1 MKAIRLA
8 KKTLCSCSSLT
19 MNQKC
24 ILMHSLE
31 LYESHDSVTLLYVL
45 IMAYVNG
52 GGVDGKK
59 FLTRVLGN
67 RRVVSS

>member
-1 MKAIRLA
+1 
-8 KKTLCSCSSLT
+8 

-67 RRVVSS
+67 RRVVYS

>member
-1 MKAIRLA
+1 
-8 KKTLCSCSSLT
+8 
-19 MNQKC
+19 MNL
-24 ILMHSLE
+24 I
-31 LYESHDSVTLLYVL
+31 LLYVL

-67 RRVVSS
+67 RRVVYS